1 METGRLMLEVKNLF
15 CERDERLLFGSLS
28 FSLTPGS
35 VLQIKG
41 PNGAGKTTLL
51 RILCGLF
58 KEYKGDVNWDLER
71 HPLYL
76 GHKPGVKD
84 LLTVR
89 ENLSWLCEIQQMSPT
104 SQEISAALTE
114 VGLGLYEDVLAG
126 NLSEGQRKRIN
137 LARFYLIES
146 PVWLLDEPF
155 SAIDVEGISKLEER
169 FRRHIREGGSIIFT
183 SHQMIN
189 MDQKIDELLL
199 DGTLKC

>member
-15 CERDERLLFGSLS
+15 CERDERLLFGNLS
-28 FSLTPGS
+28 FSLTSGS

-58 KEYKGDVNWDLER
+58 KEYEGDVNWDLER

-89 ENLSWLCEIQQMSPT
+89 ENLSWLCEIQQMSPS

-199 DGTLKC
+199 DGALKC

>member
-1 METGRLMLEVKNLF
+1 MLEVKNLF
-15 CERDERLLFGSLS
+15 CERDERLLFGNLS
-28 FSLTPGS
+28 FSLTSGS

-58 KEYKGDVNWDLER
+58 KEYEGDVNWDLER

-89 ENLSWLCEIQQMSPT
+89 ENLSWLCEIQQMSPS

-199 DGTLKC
+199 DGALKC

>member
-1 METGRLMLEVKNLF
+1 MLEVKNLF
-15 CERDERLLFGSLS
+15 CERDERLLFGNFS
-28 FSLTPGS
+28 FSLTSGS

-58 KEYKGDVNWDLER
+58 KEYEGDVNWDLER

-89 ENLSWLCEIQQMSPT
+89 ENLSWLCEIQQMSPS

-199 DGTLKC
+199 DGALKC

>member
-1 METGRLMLEVKNLF
+1 MLEVKDLS
-15 CERDERLLFGSLS
+15 CERDERLLLDSLS
-28 FSLTPGS
+28 FSLSPGS

-58 KEYKGDVNWDLER
+58 KEYEGDVNWDLEK

-89 ENLSWLCEIQQMSPT
+89 ENLSWLCEIQQFSPNA
-104 SQEISAALTE
+104 QKISTALTE

-155 SAIDVEGISKLEER
+155 SAIDVEGISKLEDR
-169 FRRHIREGGSIIFT
+169 FRSHIREGGSIIFT
-183 SHQMIN
+183 SHQSIN

-199 DGTLKC
+199 GGGLKC